1 MIALCGEHHDKA
13 DAGAFTKDQL
23 REFKRRGVDQA
34 EDVRGRFDWMRND
47 LLAVVGGNFFYET
60 PIIFEFRGQPV
71 VFFNRDQDGYLLL
84 NLGMLTTSGE
94 PRTVIEDNYWLNR
107 GNPDDLECPPSGKL
121 LRVSYSNGDM
131 VRVEF
136 RELTS
141 VEEAAERYPDAYPDG
156 WGIDFPITAV
166 EVHLSVGG
174 TDISFGPRE
183 TSLGGLIVR
192 NCFMSRCGAGISIG

>member
-1 MIALCGEHHDKA
+1 MVLHLHERRPPEHLVLFGSGRHPA
-13 DAGAFTKDQL
+13 PGLIEAS
-23 REFKRRGVDQA
+23 RRRVVAEHPEHGVHLP
-34 EDVRGRFDWMRND
+34 VRCH
-47 LLAVVGGNFFYET
+47 
-60 PIIFEFRGQPV
+60 V

-141 VEEAAERYPDAYPDG
+141 LEEAAERYPDAYPDG